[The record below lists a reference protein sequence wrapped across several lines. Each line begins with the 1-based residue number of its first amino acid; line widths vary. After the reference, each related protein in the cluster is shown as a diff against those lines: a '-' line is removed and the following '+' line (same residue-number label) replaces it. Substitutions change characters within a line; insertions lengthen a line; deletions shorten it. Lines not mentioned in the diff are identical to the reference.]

1 MKIKKI
7 IACMGACTVAAFSSI
22 LPSAFVSAAE
32 TGKAVIVGQAGENKI
47 FDNSENPVPE
57 DAVCAEINGDAQYYV
72 STVMKPSKTVEFLAV
87 KIYNLTE
94 KTFPKYEIKV
104 DSIKIDGNEVNGAV
118 AGAVIEKD
126 YKENGSEMTR
136 IVLTDTW
143 SDTKVQAVPENTEIG
158 ETVEVLFTV
167 SGTGVEGT
175 SNVPQPT
182 EATEPTTEPT
192 EASTESSSES
202 VTTLQTTRDMD
213 SALYNY
219 LRGRQT
225 TSPANGNRTSGGGNV
240 NSTNTGDKGIAIAV
254 AGLAVAAAVAVI
266 SKRK

>member
-57 DAVCAEINGDAQYYV
+57 NAVCAEINGDAQYYV
-72 STVMKPSKTVEFLAV
+72 STVIEPSKTVEFLAV

-94 KTFPKYEIKV
+94 ETFPKYEIKV
-104 DSIKIDGNEVNGAV
+104 DSVKIDGNEVSGAA
-118 AGAVIEKD
+118 AGAVVEKD

-136 IVLTDTW
+136 IVLADTW
-143 SDTKVQAVPENTEIG
+143 SDTKVQAVPENTEIE

-167 SGTGVEGT
+167 SGTGIEGT

-182 EATEPTTEPT
+182 ESTEPTTEPT
-192 EASTESSSES
+192 EASSES

-219 LRGRQT
+219 LRNRET
-225 TSPANGNRTSGGGNV
+225 TSPIYGNRTSGGGNV